1 MCKHN
6 LYVGLGS
13 YEVYRVHMHLCI
25 VKNKK
30 WTEKLRPALFVGSK
44 EINI

>member
-13 YEVYRVHMHLCI
+13 YEVYRMHMHFCI
-25 VKNKK
+25 VKKQKNEQKNTDLHYLWEVKK
-30 WTEKLRPALFVGSK
+30 
-44 EINI
+44 